1 MSLKWPLWIGLYVVL
16 GVLVPWATA
25 LSWAHQHGSEMRP
38 RVRQLFQRGEL
49 GLVGLV
55 VVISVIWNLLQSQ
68 FMQQTIALAAVLLA
82 VIGTMAGDV
91 WIESY
96 CRQSTGTAWNSERT
110 WRDSRNLA
118 FLVFTMA
125 SVVEILLDRFAK
137 VAAP

>member
-1 MSLKWPLWIGLYVVL
+1 MSLKWPLWISLYVVL

-68 FMQQTIALAAVLLA
+68 FHAANHSLGRSPV
-82 VIGTMAGDV
+82 GRD
-91 WIESY
+91 
-96 CRQSTGTAWNSERT
+96 WNHGRGCVD
-110 WRDSRNLA
+110 R
-118 FLVFTMA
+118 
-125 SVVEILLDRFAK
+125 ILLPAVDRHSVELRKNPARLQK
-137 VAAP
+137 SGVSGIHDGISG